1 LECGAAYGSA
11 DWQGKTAGI
20 RVGAMNDQVPQDSR
34 NDASP
39 GQVSGAVRLGAAI
52 VIALIALGITA
63 LAVRWI
69 PGPVAEWPQ

>member
-1 LECGAAYGSA
+1 M
-11 DWQGKTAGI
+11 T
-20 RVGAMNDQVPQDSR
+20 DQPRPESG
-34 NDASP
+34 NSSTP
-39 GQVSGAVRLGAAI
+39 EQVSGAVRLAAAI

>member
-1 LECGAAYGSA
+1 
-11 DWQGKTAGI
+11 
-20 RVGAMNDQVPQDSR
+20 MNDQVPQDSR